1 MKTNF
6 TNDHNLLLKLGSQG
20 LKYFLLALVGFAIAY
35 VISTILGGAYIVTQL
50 LFLAGDWLLRLGI
63 LLLCLILTAIILE
76 SLR

>member
-6 TNDHNLLLKLGSQG
+6 TNDHNLLLKFGSKG
-20 LKYFLLALVGFAIAY
+20 LKYFLLALVGFAITY
-35 VISTILGGAYIVTQL
+35 VISTILGGSYIFTSV

>member
-6 TNDHNLLLKLGSQG
+6 TDDHNLLFKLGSKA

-35 VISTILGGAYIVTQL
+35 VISTSLGGSYIATSV
-50 LFLAGDWLLRLGI
+50 LFLVGYWVLRLGI
-63 LLLCLILTAIILE
+63 ILFCLIATAIILE